1 MHYVHNFRHANLVLW
16 FLCAYYYAVRLW
28 VRSPLAPVEPWCRRP
43 LQLALPPSRHPGMAP
58 PTPQNRPGVW
68 TLLEWVSGYLLM
80 VFMFLFPWKLEVSA
94 RISGN
99 IDFASW
105 DSRQDMMFP
114 LFTLVQT
121 KIPSSLS
128 ESQVFNLAGHFE
140 HLILLMDKV
149 VCHLPLAKRIKTMCI
164 TRILSYFVHL
174 FGGFEITPQSS
185 RI

>member
-1 MHYVHNFRHANLVLW
+1 
-16 FLCAYYYAVRLW
+16 
-28 VRSPLAPVEPWCRRP
+28 
-43 LQLALPPSRHPGMAP
+43 
-58 PTPQNRPGVW
+58 
-68 TLLEWVSGYLLM
+68 
-80 VFMFLFPWKLEVSA
+80 
-94 RISGN
+94 
-99 IDFASW
+99 
-105 DSRQDMMFP
+105 MFP

-128 ESQVFNLAGHFE
+128 EDRDVSQVFNLAGHFE
-140 HLILLMDKV
+140 HLILWDKV